1 MVSNKAAFF
10 LFLVA
15 SQAWAAQAIQELT
28 PADPG
33 PVTLQNAPL
42 DPARRGTLEAAIK
55 SRDYTRAETLLLED
69 IGRNPKSPQLLTLLG
84 SIFFMD
90 GKYLN
95 AAIAMKKAE
104 ALNPLDDRS
113 RFTLAMSYVTLNRR
127 DWARPELEK
136 LAQRSPQNALYPYWL
151 ARLDYDEM
159 QFGAAVTKLQR
170 AIQIDPNFMK
180 AYDNLGLC
188 YEALG
193 NHDEAVRT
201 YQDAIRLNRQK
212 NPSSPW
218 PPLNLGA
225 LLIKLGRLEEAESI
239 LQESLRYDPK
249 FPQAHC
255 QLGILLEK
263 QKKDTEAIQE
273 LNQAAALDPS
283 YPEPHY
289 VLGRIYRRIGD
300 GKNAQMALSTFE
312 RLKKGKRP
320 ERP

>member
-1 MVSNKAAFF
+1 MVLNKTVFL

-15 SQAWAAQAIQELT
+15 GQAWAAQVIQEGT
-28 PADPG
+28 TADPG

-42 DPARRGTLEAAIK
+42 DPARRATLEAAIK
-55 SRDYTRAETLLLED
+55 SRDYARAETVLLED

-84 SIFFMD
+84 GIFFLD

-104 ALNPLDDRS
+104 ALSPLDDRN

-136 LAQRSPQNALYPYWL
+136 LAQSSPRNALYPYWL
-151 ARLDYDEM
+151 ARLDYDDL
-159 QFGAAVTKLQR
+159 QFGAAVAKLQK
-170 AIQIDPNFMK
+170 AIQLDPNFMK

-239 LQESLRYDPK
+239 LKESLRYDPK
-249 FPQAHC
+249 FPQAHY
-255 QLGILLEK
+255 QMGVLLEK
-263 QKKDTEAIQE
+263 QEKDSEAIQE
-273 LNQAAALDPS
+273 LNQAVALDPS

-289 VLGRIYRRIGD
+289 VLGRIYRRLGD
-300 GKNAQMALSTFE
+300 GKNAEMALSTFQK
-312 RLKKGKRP
+312 LKKGKRP
-320 ERP
+320 ESP